1 MCGIFGYIGEAPEAT
16 GDLMANLSQLLRHR
30 GPDDEGFES
39 GPGWGLGFRR
49 LSILDLSEL
58 GHQPMSTPDGRYWLV
73 FNGEI
78 YNYVELRRGL
88 EQQGERFRGTS
99 DSEVLLRLLARDGPK
114 ALEQLNGMFALAL
127 IDTEQGTYF
136 LARDRLGV
144 KPLYYQVRPGQ
155 LRFASELK
163 ALLAWPNATR
173 EINPVAVAEYLA
185 LEYLPSESCIFKGYQ
200 KLPPGHY
207 MTGTL
212 HQPERAEP
220 LSYWKVEINGE
231 EGQGS
236 LTNGQLE
243 DLHNLLANAVQIR
256 LRSDVPVGIFL
267 SGGIDSG
274 LVAALA
280 AKSTE
285 GTQPLAL
292 TVSFSE
298 ERYDET
304 DLAQATVEKVG
315 LEQRIIPQRPSGL
328 TDVDRLAWTYDEPFA
343 DPSAIPTFTLCEA
356 AAEHAVVFLAGDGGD
371 EAFGGYGKYIKTPR
385 YKLARAI
392 PDPIAWALHA
402 VSAFLPSLSPLRHR
416 LARKVVPNGGFAAA
430 LNQVPADPAF
440 ELILP
445 ADMKALAPQA
455 GRPLWQRWEQY
466 HGNSITARQQW
477 VDYAVYL
484 PDDILVK
491 VDRASMAHSIE
502 IRSPFLDYRVV
513 EWAARL
519 PRANLLNSQKG
530 KLPLRTLAD
539 SLLPPEVQSAGK
551 RGFGVPIRS
560 WFRQPFG
567 QTFARE
573 RLLSDQARQRGLWD
587 LAGVER
593 LIEAHGTNG
602 GRDLHHWLWRL
613 LMLDAWARCYLDSKD
628 FLQGPP
634 KPDASEQANLL
645 VTDYAY

>member
-1 MCGIFGYIGEAPEAT
+1 MCGIFGYVGQAPEAT
-16 GDLMANLSQLLRHR
+16 GALITNLSQLLRHR

-58 GHQPMSTPDGRYWLV
+58 GHQPMSTPDGRFWLV

-99 DSEVLLRLLARDGPK
+99 DSEILLRLLAREGPK
-114 ALEQLNGMFALAL
+114 ALEHLNGMFALAL

-136 LARDRLGV
+136 LARDRLGI
-144 KPLYYQVRPGQ
+144 KPLYYQARPGQ

-163 ALLAWPNATR
+163 GLLAWPDASR

-185 LEYLPSESCIFKGYQ
+185 MEYLPSETCIFKGYQ
-200 KLPPGHY
+200 KLPPGY
-207 MTGTL
+207 YLTGTL

-220 LSYWKVEINGE
+220 VSYWKVEINGE
-231 EGQGS
+231 EGDGS

-243 DLHNLLANAVQIR
+243 DLHNLLASAVQIR

-285 GTQPLAL
+285 GTRPLAL

-298 ERYDET
+298 KRYDET
-304 DLAQATVEKVG
+304 DLAQATVEKIG
-315 LEQRIIPQRPSGL
+315 LEQRIIPQRPTGL

-385 YKLARAI
+385 YKLAHAI
-392 PDPIAWALHA
+392 PNPAARALHA
-402 VSAFLPSLSPLRHR
+402 ASAFLPSLSSLRYR
-416 LARKVVPNGGFAAA
+416 LAKKIVPEGGLAAA
-430 LNQVPADPAF
+430 LNQAPTDPAF

-445 ADMKALAPQA
+445 ADMKALAHQV
-455 GRPLWQRWEQY
+455 GKPLWQRWEQY
-466 HGNSITARQQW
+466 QGNSITARQQW

-519 PRANLLNSQKG
+519 PRANLLNSHQG
-530 KLPLRTLAD
+530 KLPLRTLAN
-539 SLLPPEVQSAGK
+539 SLLPTKVQSASK
-551 RGFGVPIRS
+551 RGFGAPIRS

-593 LIEAHGTNG
+593 LIEAHANG
-602 GRDLHHWLWRL
+602 GRDLHQWLWSL
-613 LMLDAWARCYLDSKD
+613 LMLDAWARHYLDSKD

-634 KPDASEQANLL
+634 KPNTEQVNSL